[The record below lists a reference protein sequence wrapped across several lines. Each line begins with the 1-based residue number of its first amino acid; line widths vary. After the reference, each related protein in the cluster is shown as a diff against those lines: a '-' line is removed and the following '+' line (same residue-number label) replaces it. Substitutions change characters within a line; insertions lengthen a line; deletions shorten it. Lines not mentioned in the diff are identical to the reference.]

1 MSRNSENRIYPK
13 NASEWSEWLK
23 ENHENLESVWVVM
36 YKKKAPNPSM
46 TWSEAVDEALC
57 YGWIDSVKKSQDE
70 FSYLHYYSKRKA
82 KSTWSRINKDKV
94 EVLIGSG
101 KMRDAGMK
109 CIDIAKK
116 NGSWSILDSVD
127 ALIVPEDL
135 KLAFDQHP
143 KSEDYYGSLS
153 KSDRKILL
161 YWVISAKRP
170 ETRQKRVLEIAKN
183 ASQNEKPKQFR

>member
-1 MSRNSENRIYPK
+1 MLRNSENRIYPK